1 MTSSCQSPVNM
12 AAKGA
17 QATLLPDGQRL
28 HLQHGPIDLVIG
40 ATGPAEE
47 IRRAY
52 RQASDAFASVL
63 EDLVSEL
70 PRLRA
75 QDGLPPEGRIARAMY
90 HATAPYAPEFI
101 TPMAAVAGSVAD
113 HVLARMIEGRMLTR
127 AYVNNGGDIALHL
140 TEGRFRIA
148 ICDDPATGK
157 AGGVVDLRPEDGIS
171 GIATSGWRG
180 RSHSLGIAD
189 AVTVLASSAAAADAA
204 ATMIANAINLPFS
217 PKISRAPARSLSPD
231 SDLGDRQVT
240 TAVGRLDPAETQ
252 VALARGLRKGKDYQS
267 RGLIAAAYLSL
278 GNERQTL
285 TVQNKKLHISRN
297 AAHA

>member
-1 MTSSCQSPVNM
+1 MTNARQSPETL
-12 AAKGA
+12 AKGA
-17 QATLLPDGQRL
+17 LATLLPDGQRL

-52 RQASDAFASVL
+52 QQANDAFGPVL
-63 EDLVSEL
+63 EDLVREL
-70 PRLRA
+70 PRLRM
-75 QDGLPPEGRIARAMY
+75 QDGHPPKGKIARAMVR
-90 HATAPYAPEFI
+90 ATCPYAPEFI

-113 HVLARMIEGRMLTR
+113 YVLAHMIEGRMLTR

-140 TEGRFRIA
+140 TEGSFRIA
-148 ICDDPATGK
+148 ICDDPVTGR
-157 AGGVVDLRPEDGIS
+157 AGGVVDIRPEDGIA

-204 ATMIANAINLPFS
+204 ATIIANAVDLPFS

-231 SDLGDRQVT
+231 SDLGGRQVT
-240 TAVGRLDPAETQ
+240 TAVDPLDPAEAQ
-252 VALARGLRKGKDYQS
+252 AALARGLRKGKDYRD
-267 RGLIAAAYLSL
+267 RGLMAAAYLSL
-278 GNERQTL
+278 ASERQTL
-285 TVQNKKLHISRN
+285 TAQNQHLEISRN